1 MVENDGERSP
11 KENGERRS
19 NGVAAVDSKSD
30 RSLERQP
37 DIVDDHPGKSR
48 STLHSCH
55 TSVILCNCSRSGI
68 LLKVDEQESKH

>member
-1 MVENDGERSP
+1 MVENDGERSH

-19 NGVAAVDSKSD
+19 NGIAEVNSKSD
-30 RSLERQP
+30 RCCERQP

-55 TSVILCNCSRSGI
+55 ASVILCA
-68 LLKVDEQESKH
+68 